1 MAAKRGALN
10 EKIENCH
17 AQIVPVLHKYYPVEL
32 PSDLRQGIRK
42 LSEEV
47 HTYRE
52 LNAKKQAMLKGNAE
66 YQTRVDVLT
75 EEIRGI
81 LLSYSALDQALP
93 YDSCLRNLRKR
104 LDGYR
109 EATDR
114 LDRYK
119 KDFESSSS
127 KKAQADQS
135 LEQFLLKYKLSG
147 DTPENLIDYTDKNIH
162 RREAVKHA
170 LVEAKNRLTTFLENN
185 PGIEKAVADINEDLP
200 NLDDLQ
206 MLEKRS
212 RKKLMISMRN

>member
-1 MAAKRGALN
+1 MIVVCEIFGNGLTDIGKQ
-10 EKIENCH
+10 
-17 AQIVPVLHKYYPVEL
+17 QIAWTATK
-32 PSDLRQGIRK
+32 GFRK
-42 LSEEV
+42 FLI
-47 HTYRE
+47 
-52 LNAKKQAMLKGNAE
+52 Q
-66 YQTRVDVLT
+66 
-75 EEIRGI
+75 
-81 LLSYSALDQALP
+81 
-93 YDSCLRNLRKR
+93 
-104 LDGYR
+104 
-109 EATDR
+109 
-114 LDRYK
+114 
-119 KDFESSSS
+119 
-127 KKAQADQS
+127 KAQADQS